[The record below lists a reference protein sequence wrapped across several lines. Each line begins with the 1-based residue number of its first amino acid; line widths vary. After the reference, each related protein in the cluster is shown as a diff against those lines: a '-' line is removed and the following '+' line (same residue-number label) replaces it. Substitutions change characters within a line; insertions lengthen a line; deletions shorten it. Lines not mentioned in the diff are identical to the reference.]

1 MTGRDA
7 ALRRPRMSTEG
18 RLSIGFRDRPRGR
31 RSAASLP
38 VFERAVQKPPL
49 LGVLCSVDEPRCHVT
64 ENKGIII
71 LPGLVGNNAW
81 IGAIYRVELVLSNIS
96 APGRLEDEEL
106 LNGNDVNRVNR
117 GIDIYISSRQPASR
131 EGRSYPQ
138 EVPLYGNEVHGVDGL
153 VAGR

>member
-1 MTGRDA
+1 MAKSFDHRIGRNQRRTRSKSYDSRTETVMSSFFRPLANTPKEGWFPNRPSMTGRDA

-71 LPGLVGNNAW
+71 
-81 IGAIYRVELVLSNIS
+81 
-96 APGRLEDEEL
+96 
-106 LNGNDVNRVNR
+106 
-117 GIDIYISSRQPASR
+117 
-131 EGRSYPQ
+131 
-138 EVPLYGNEVHGVDGL
+138 
-153 VAGR
+153 